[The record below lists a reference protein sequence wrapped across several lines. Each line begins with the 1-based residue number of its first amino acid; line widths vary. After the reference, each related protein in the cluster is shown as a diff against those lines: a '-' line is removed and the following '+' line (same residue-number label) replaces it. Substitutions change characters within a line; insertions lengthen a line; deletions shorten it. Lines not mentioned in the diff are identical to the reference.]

1 MNHIGFARSVLI
13 TTVLTF
19 AFGLTTAQAGN
30 SFIIGNLRVY
40 IPEVYNVPDD
50 TKSCCLQMTD
60 PAQETIQ
67 ILRQVGS
74 VCILQNMMGN
84 LIVESF
90 LKLDSR
96 LIGKEYDGLFMPNL
110 G

>member
-1 MNHIGFARSVLI
+1 
-13 TTVLTF
+13 
-19 AFGLTTAQAGN
+19 
-30 SFIIGNLRVY
+30 
-40 IPEVYNVPDD
+40 
-50 TKSCCLQMTD
+50 MTD

-96 LIGKEYDGLFMPNL
+96 LIGKEYEGLFMPNL
-110 G
+110 W